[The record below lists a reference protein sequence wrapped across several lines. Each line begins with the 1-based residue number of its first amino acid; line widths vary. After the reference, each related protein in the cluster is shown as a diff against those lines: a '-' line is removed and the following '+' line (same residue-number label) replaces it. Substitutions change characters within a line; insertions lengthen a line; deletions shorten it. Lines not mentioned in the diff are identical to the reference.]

1 MYQVQA
7 VQVGPPPGSVRRP
20 PSRHGRE
27 PRRPTGWERS
37 TKLTQHLMSDGC
49 EVDAVEREN
58 NLVHVSM
65 YNYILYQ
72 FMHRCFSLFLPLEV
86 ESEHFLN

>member
-27 PRRPTGWERS
+27 PRWPTGWEWS

-49 EVDAVEREN
+49 EVDAVEREDVTCSICTCYGSYVN
-58 NLVHVSM
+58 FVHVSL
-65 YNYILYQ
+65 YIFCINLC
-72 FMHRCFSLFLPLEV
+72 MC
-86 ESEHFLN
+86 